1 MGKGVLRMKNL
12 IMGILFASTAI
23 LGFYAYQTSQK
34 VTGLQADLTAKT
46 DAVTALEG
54 EKTALTEQ
62 VAALQAQVDAAAAVV
77 VAPEAGTEVAP
88 DATAPATN
96 P

>member
-1 MGKGVLRMKNL
+1 MKNL

-34 VTGLQADLTAKT
+34 VTAMQADLTAKT
-46 DAVTALEG
+46 DAVAALEG

-77 VAPEAGTEVAP
+77 VPEAGTEVTP
-88 DATAPATN
+88 DATVAPATN

>member
-1 MGKGVLRMKNL
+1 MKNL

-34 VTGLQADLTAKT
+34 VTGMQADLTAKT

-62 VAALQAQVDAAAAVV
+62 VAALQARVDAAAAVV
-77 VAPEAGTEVAP
+77 VPEAGTEVAP
-88 DATAPATN
+88 DATVAPATN